1 MMHELNKLQRDSMC
15 WLYWPKLRLCR
26 YVVSDGGGAPGGGD
40 DGDVLMLMVNMAR
53 GDQSLTSHNY
63 HHPHPSPLVR
73 IESV

>member
-1 MMHELNKLQRDSMC
+1 M
-15 WLYWPKLRLCR
+15 
-26 YVVSDGGGAPGGGD
+26 VSDGGGAPGGGD

-73 IESV
+73 IETPSPYKPLEYLVLVFIVGLIVS